1 MNRYINQII
10 GKLKCS
16 RKKRNEI
23 KKQLLSEF
31 TSGLEDGKTVQE
43 IIDQIGLPN
52 EVADEF
58 NNSFS
63 DSEFKK
69 HRNETLLTV
78 LIVIVL
84 IVAAIVGFVWWS
96 LPKQIWIED
105 SRIFDKETVMSK
117 TELVVD
123 YLDKDDYDALK
134 ELCDEKMKAELEEKD
149 LRDGKALIGPDWGAR
164 QSVGNTYIVELTQ
177 SGKKSA
183 VVQMH
188 VAYENESVMYTIYF
202 NRDMELEGLWMQ

>member
-69 HRNETLLTV
+69 HRNETLLAV

>member
-16 RKKRNEI
+16 RRKRNEI

-58 NNSFS
+58 NNNFS

-69 HRNETLLTV
+69 HRNETLLAV

-84 IVAAIVGFVWWS
+84 IIAAIVGFVWWS

-105 SRIFDKETVMSK
+105 SKIFDKETVMNK
-117 TELVVD
+117 AELVVD

-134 ELCDEKMKAELEEKD
+134 ELCDEKMKTELEEKD

-164 QSVGNTYIVELTQ
+164 QSIGNTYIVELTQ

-188 VAYENESVMYTIYF
+188 VAYENESVLYTIYF

>member
-16 RKKRNEI
+16 RRKRNEI

-58 NNSFS
+58 NNNFS

-69 HRNETLLTV
+69 HRNETLLAV

-84 IVAAIVGFVWWS
+84 IIAAIVGFVWWS

-105 SRIFDKETVMSK
+105 SKIFDKETVMNK
-117 TELVVD
+117 AELVVD
-123 YLDKDDYDALK
+123 YLDKNDYDALK
-134 ELCDEKMKAELEEKD
+134 ELCDEKMKSELEEKD

-164 QSVGNTYIVELTQ
+164 QSIGNTYIVELTQ

-188 VAYENESVMYTIYF
+188 VAYENESVLYTIYF

>member
-10 GKLKCS
+10 SKLKCS
-16 RKKRNEI
+16 RKRRKEI
-23 KKQLLSEF
+23 KEQLLSEF

-58 NNSFS
+58 NNNFS

-69 HRNETLLTV
+69 HRNEILLTV
-78 LIVIVL
+78 LVVVGL
-84 IVAAIVGFVWWS
+84 IVAAIVGFIWWS

-105 SRIFDKETVMSK
+105 SRIFDKETVMSQAE
-117 TELVVD
+117 TVIDL
-123 YLDKDDYDALK
+123 LDKDDYDALK
-134 ELCDEKMKAELEEKD
+134 EICDEKMKMVLEQND

-183 VVQMH
+183 IVQMH
-188 VAYENESVMYTIYF
+188 AAYENANVMYTIYF
-202 NRDMELEGLWMQ
+202 NQDMELEGLWMQ